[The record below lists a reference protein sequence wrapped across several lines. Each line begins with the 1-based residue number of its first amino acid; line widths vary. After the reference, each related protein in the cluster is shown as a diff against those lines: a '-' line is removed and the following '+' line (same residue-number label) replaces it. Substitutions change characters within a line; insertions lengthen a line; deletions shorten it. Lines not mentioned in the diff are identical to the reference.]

1 MDDQAFALI
10 KIVLVFGSIFGL
22 PIIGLIAFV
31 QLRAK
36 SRRAALAGPW
46 SAIAE
51 RWGGTFAADRVHC
64 DRGDHQLSL
73 DMAVVS
79 VMQAASGPYYPDG
92 GTFTKARVAVAPGGP
107 IRIATHPAAR
117 VDAGELA
124 GFVPAVAS
132 LPPSARVVL
141 GEREAVVVLAGPVSD
156 GGALNACFQSL
167 DAIVQHARAN
177 GPIPVQAA

>member
-1 MDDQAFALI
+1 MT
-10 KIVLVFGSIFGL
+10 
-22 PIIGLIAFV
+22 
-31 QLRAK
+31 
-36 SRRAALAGPW
+36 
-46 SAIAE
+46 SAQS
-51 RWGGTFAADRVHC
+51 V
-64 DRGDHQLSL
+64 
-73 DMAVVS
+73 AVVS
-79 VMQAASGPYYPDG
+79 RFVTGRRPGKTALFG